1 MIVDGSFGFGNQFLL
16 PSGPLRETVSSGLKK
31 SDILVLFN
39 KDENDIEKKI
49 DYKIPIIHAKSR
61 IKTITNYDVGIA
73 LKRMGIV
80 AFSGIGRPEKFHS
93 LLKDTHLKPFK
104 FFPFPDHYSYSKKE
118 INDLIKYAN
127 KRNYYLVSTK
137 KDEQRINFNQRKKI
151 IFLDLEIELKEEN
164 YFINFLKK
172 SKNCINY
179 KKKLSIL

>member
-1 MIVDGSFGFGNQFLL
+1 MIIFLTGGSGFVGKRFITET
-16 PSGPLRETVSSGLKK
+16 LRLGHIIYATTRKNKKNKKNLIWLKGGFDKNWNRYLKK

-127 KRNYYLVSTK
+127 KRNLAFEFGKRYK
-137 KDEQRINFNQRKKI
+137 EKFNKSSIAKNI
-151 IFLDLEIELKEEN
+151 LNILK
-164 YFINFLKK
+164 
-172 SKNCINY
+172 
-179 KKKLSIL
+179 